1 MSSTMWT
8 CRIPTRGRRN
18 RALAIL
24 AALLAL
30 TPGPV
35 MAAAPT
41 GDHPAPRAR
50 QAIDVDRIDAFI
62 AEQVDRHHIPGL
74 AVGIVEGIHVVQ
86 VRGFGRADSSGRPVT
101 SRTPFVLASVSKP
114 LTALAVM
121 QLVEAGKVNLDSP
134 VQHYLPN
141 FQLADPQDAA
151 RITVRELLHH
161 TSGLPVTE
169 CETEVSTIAEYVAG
183 LRSVQLDRPVGSS
196 YSYCSG
202 NYTILGAMIAKVS
215 GMSYAAYMTRH
226 VFAPLQMSDSFA
238 SEAPARANGLAQ
250 GHRLVF
256 GLQRP
261 NDYYNPS
268 SVPSGYLVSSAED
281 MSHFLIAEL
290 DGGRYQEH
298 RVLSARGIA
307 TTQRPAV
314 ETGDGFSYGGGWQ
327 IGKLGGVPA
336 VYHPGAVYNFE
347 TLAFIE
353 PGTNR
358 GAVVLINDQ
367 GLLGVDAFT
376 SIQNGVTRMLAG
388 QQPQPTG
395 WT

>member
-1 MSSTMWT
+1 
-8 CRIPTRGRRN
+8 
-18 RALAIL
+18 
-24 AALLAL
+24 
-30 TPGPV
+30 
-35 MAAAPT
+35 
-41 GDHPAPRAR
+41 
-50 QAIDVDRIDAFI
+50 
-62 AEQVDRHHIPGL
+62 
-74 AVGIVEGIHVVQ
+74 
-86 VRGFGRADSSGRPVT
+86 
-101 SRTPFVLASVSKP
+101 
-114 LTALAVM
+114 
-121 QLVEAGKVNLDSP
+121 

-169 CETEVSTIAEYVAG
+169 CETEVSTIGEYVAG
-183 LRSVQLDRPVGSS
+183 LRSVHLDRPVGSS

-202 NYTILGAMIAKVS
+202 NYTILGAMIARVS

-226 VFAPLQMSDSFA
+226 VFQPLQMSDSFA
-238 SEAPARANGLAQ
+238 SESPARADGLAQ

-268 SVPSGYLVSSAED
+268 GVPSGYLVSSAED

-290 DGGRYQEH
+290 NGGRYGGT
-298 RVLSARGIA
+298 RVLSGQGIA
-307 TTQRPAV
+307 STQRPAV
-314 ETGDGFSYGGGWQ
+314 ETGDSFSYGMGWQ

-353 PGTNR
+353 PSTNR

-367 GLLGVDAFT
+367 GLLGVGAFA
-376 SIQNGVTRMLAG
+376 SIQNAVARMLAG
-388 QQPQPTG
+388 QQPQVTSLSVTQLYLIADAVMILLSLLVVVPLVRLPRWSRRRTERRHWAVRAWTRITIEVLVPVILVSATWLALRQLGARNWYEIISLIPDFVPWLLLMSGLLLLTG
-395 WT
+395 ILRGVLAVRAGHSARRSAPSARAPVSV